1 MSKVKYKEDKII
13 YKLLNNKI
21 VVFLSNFIF
30 QGIRYMSFGEKIYK
44 ISITILFAFVFHFVI
59 QNWIID
65 LFLGHLINYIFN
77 GQFYVVYRYLTS
89 NEVITKEK
97 LLDFI
102 NEIERNIKF
111 FKPLDV
117 LIIGSFS
124 RSKMSKTSDL
134 DIRIYHDNN
143 FVSSLKAYIMATKL
157 RFLGLV
163 KQFPIDVY
171 CFSDMKFMDKIRKD
185 EVPVNFLKNKE
196 VLKKYPSSPN
206 IKEHLKKLEF
216 K

>member
-102 NEIERNIKF
+102 NEIESNIKF
-111 FKPLDV
+111 FKPFDV